1 MGLDVYVTQS
11 SRYEGIGVVA
21 YNKTDIVHQAE
32 ILIHAKR
39 YSCCVP
45 ANDVSD
51 LAGSVEENALP
62 TGGTSWFTTAWVG
75 AGTKALA
82 ARNNPRIIEGGELQ
96 QLLAEH
102 LELTHGQRQM
112 RANTSS
118 AGNA

>member
-62 TGGTSWFTTAWVG
+62 TGCWLPPRGSAQEPRPWPPATTRGSSKAASSSSSLPSTS
-75 AGTKALA
+75 
-82 ARNNPRIIEGGELQ
+82 N
-96 QLLAEH
+96 
-102 LELTHGQRQM
+102 
-112 RANTSS
+112 
-118 AGNA
+118 